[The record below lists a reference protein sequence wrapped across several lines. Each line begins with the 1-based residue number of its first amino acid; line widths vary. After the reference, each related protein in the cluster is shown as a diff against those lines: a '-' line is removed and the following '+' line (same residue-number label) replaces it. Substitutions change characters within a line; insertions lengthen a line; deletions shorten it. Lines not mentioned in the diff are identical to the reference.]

1 MIRFRPHL
9 SSQLVCPTNVARI
22 TSTLNDY
29 DSLVKMHSYT
39 KKPILFVK
47 QVQEVD
53 VVEAS
58 YKYFTPRLLSVLS
71 SDVWFE
77 FWVRCLRNTNENKK
91 LSWPAPMPNL
101 TITRIW
107 FDSRNVF
114 APSVKVLMERGDFD
128 MNYVRSINIQHQFED
143 ITN

>member
-9 SSQLVCPTNVARI
+9 SSQLVCPINVAKI
-22 TSTLNDY
+22 TSILKDY
-29 DSLVKMHSYT
+29 DSLVKMHSHT
-39 KKPILFVK
+39 KTPILFVNR
-47 QVQEVD
+47 VQEID

-77 FWVRCLRNTNENKK
+77 FWVRCIRNMNENKK
-91 LSWPAPMPNL
+91 PSWPAPMSNL
-101 TITRIW
+101 MITRIW

-128 MNYVRSINIQHQFED
+128 MNYIRSINYQYQFED
-143 ITN
+143 IRN